1 MSPDDMSARIITPYE
16 RSLTTTV
23 NDIEHI
29 ESQSMYGIGIIKIF
43 FQPTV
48 DIRTATAQV
57 TAISQTAIRQM
68 PAGTL
73 PPIIL
78 NYSASTVPVLQLAFS
93 GGSKLSEQ
101 QLLDLSQNFVRP
113 QLSTIPGAAIPYSYG
128 GKSRQ
133 IQVDLNPE
141 AMQSLGLS
149 ATDVQAALANQNQ
162 IAPAGTVKM
171 GSFLYT
177 LHLNDA
183 APTIEQLNNL
193 PVKTVNGATIYLR
206 DVAHVRDG
214 SAPQTN
220 IVHVNGSRAVLTTI
234 LKNGSA
240 STIDVV
246 QGILGLLPRIEQQLP
261 SALKISPINDQ
272 SLFVKAAISGV
283 AREGVLAA
291 SLTSLMILLF
301 LGSWRS
307 TVIIAIS
314 IPLAILSAIAAL
326 AAFHQ

>member
-101 QLLDLSQNFVRP
+101 QLLDLSQNFMRP

-128 GKSRQ
+128 GKTRQ
-133 IQVDLNPE
+133 IQVDLDPP
-141 AMQSLGLS
+141 AMQAQGLS
-149 ATDVQAALANQNQ
+149 AIDVRNGLAGRDQDRAGRLNKDGQLQ
-162 IAPAGTVKM
+162 VHTSSKCRRATIA
-171 GSFLYT
+171 
-177 LHLNDA
+177 D
-183 APTIEQLNNL
+183 LNNL
-193 PVKTVNGATIYLR
+193 PVKTVNGAT
-206 DVAHVRDG
+206 V
-214 SAPQTN
+214 
-220 IVHVNGSRAVLTTI
+220 
-234 LKNGSA
+234 
-240 STIDVV
+240 
-246 QGILGLLPRIEQQLP
+246 
-261 SALKISPINDQ
+261 
-272 SLFVKAAISGV
+272 
-283 AREGVLAA
+283 
-291 SLTSLMILLF
+291 
-301 LGSWRS
+301 
-307 TVIIAIS
+307 
-314 IPLAILSAIAAL
+314 
-326 AAFHQ
+326 